1 MGRTGRGRSAPAHL
15 GYCDGDEGGPRR
27 RLRADP
33 FGLRA
38 HPLRQPRQRDQPG
51 TRALEAG
58 GPLSWGEGLSL
69 TADQDMLADE
79 PEPSRA
85 PNHLP
90 SRHDDGA
97 ATAKLHQVDLLIAGA
112 EQQEVRDPEVESHVL
127 SGVSD
132 WSVSSYVSRFA
143 SAGASCFS
151 GRGSTSGG
159 SCSPFL
165 NACKPL
171 PRWPIISGRRP
182 GPKTTRTITNTTSS
196 SPKPMPNMG
205 TQHRSAPCQPQ
216 RLIILWPDRFRHRG
230 TPPLQRKRQRP
241 RRTG

>member
-58 GPLSWGEGLSL
+58 GPLSWGEGLAL

-112 EQQEVRDPEVESHVL
+112 EQQEVRDPEVEHPRPPHA
-127 SGVSD
+127 
-132 WSVSSYVSRFA
+132 SRYLLVNVPA
-143 SAGASCFS
+143 RS
-151 GRGSTSGG
+151 GRSRP
-159 SCSPFL
+159 SPWRE
-165 NACKPL
+165 C
-171 PRWPIISGRRP
+171 R
-182 GPKTTRTITNTTSS
+182 
-196 SPKPMPNMG
+196 
-205 TQHRSAPCQPQ
+205 
-216 RLIILWPDRFRHRG
+216 
-230 TPPLQRKRQRP
+230 
-241 RRTG
+241 